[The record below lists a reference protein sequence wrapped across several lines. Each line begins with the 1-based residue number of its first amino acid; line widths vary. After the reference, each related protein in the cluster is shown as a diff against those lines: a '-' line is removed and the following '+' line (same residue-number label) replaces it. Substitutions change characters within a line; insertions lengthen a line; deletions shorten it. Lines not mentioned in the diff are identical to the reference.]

1 MPKITNLPANSWKRP
16 VEDRNMPGEY
26 AGPALNAAA
35 TSGDDSSPIP
45 SNVLNTLM
53 QELEH
58 SQALTRRLL
67 KQLVAK

>member
-1 MPKITNLPANSWKRP
+1 MSKITNLPANSWNRP
-16 VEDRNMPGEY
+16 AEDRNMPGEY

-35 TSGDDSSPIP
+35 TSGDDSAPIP
-45 SNVLNTLM
+45 SNVLSPLL

-67 KQLVAK
+67 KQLTSK

>member
-1 MPKITNLPANSWKRP
+1 MPKLTDLPSNSWNRP
-16 VEDRNMPGEY
+16 HEERNMPGEF

-35 TSGDDSSPIP
+35 DGAASAPIP

-67 KQLVAK
+67 KQLAAK